1 MRGLLNSRIWKKR
14 YHHSPPLIHFFI
26 LNDIIFDAWSV
37 RLRRSMC
44 NHCEAT
50 INTMTSVRRGRCGQR
65 SEGAYANGL
74 LVHNHDQQQTTND
87 VPMCHSHFI
96 MHTRAF
102 RPPIHCK
109 ALGRPHFFTLTDIIF
124 DGRAVRAQ
132 RCTRNVGEAEIA
144 FYCRARNNYS

>member
-1 MRGLLNSRIWKKR
+1 MRGFLNSRIWKKR
-14 YHHSPPLIHFFI
+14 YHHSQPLIHLFI

-65 SEGAYANGL
+65 SEGAYANLL
-74 LVHNHDQQQTTND
+74 LVHNHDQQQTTNE

-102 RPPIHCK
+102 GPPIHCK
-109 ALGRPHFFTLTDIIF
+109 ALGRLHFFILTDIIF
-124 DGRAVRAQ
+124 DGWAVSLS
-132 RCTRNVGEAEIA
+132 VID
-144 FYCRARNNYS
+144 